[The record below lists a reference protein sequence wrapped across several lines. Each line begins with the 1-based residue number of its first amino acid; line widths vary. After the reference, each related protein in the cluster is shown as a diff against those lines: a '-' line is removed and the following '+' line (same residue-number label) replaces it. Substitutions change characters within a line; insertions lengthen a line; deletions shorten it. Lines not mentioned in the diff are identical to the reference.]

1 MKPAA
6 ILLFALMFTA
16 YNIFAQTL
24 LPKKPTR
31 SEVGSYNQA
40 NLLKVDIGVSKT
52 KVLEAMGGVQKIQT
66 YVTTSFVTK
75 KEGIIINNPFN
86 REFRTDTAGNTIEIV
101 WYYTNINKAE
111 GDITKEQ
118 QTPIIL
124 EKNSVVGLG
133 WDFYED
139 YAKRK
144 GIIIDG
150 R

>member
-1 MKPAA
+1 MKSSV
-6 ILLFALMFTA
+6 ILLLALMLTA
-16 YNIFAQTL
+16 HNIFGQQS

-31 SEVGSYNQA
+31 NDVGSYNQA
-40 NLLKVDIGVSKT
+40 NLLKVDIGTSKT

-66 YVTTSFVTK
+66 YITTSPVTK
-75 KEGIIINNPFN
+75 KEDIIINNPVT
-86 REFRTDTAGNTIEIV
+86 REFKTDTAGNTVEIL
-101 WYYTNINKAE
+101 WYYTNTKKAD
-111 GDITKEQ
+111 GDMNKEQ

-133 WDFYED
+133 WDFYEE

-144 GIIIDG
+144 GINIEG

>member
-1 MKPAA
+1 MKSAA
-6 ILLFALMFTA
+6 ILLFALLLTVH
-16 YNIFAQTL
+16 NIFAQP

-40 NLLKVDIGVSKT
+40 NLLKVDIGTTKT

-66 YVTTSFVTK
+66 YITTSPVTK
-75 KEGIIINNPFN
+75 KEDILINNPVN
-86 REFRTDTAGNTIEIV
+86 REFKTDSAGNTVEIL
-101 WYYTNINKAE
+101 WYYTNTKKAD
-111 GDITKEQ
+111 GDINKEQ

-124 EKNSVVGLG
+124 DKNSVVGLG
-133 WDFYED
+133 WDFYEE

-144 GIIIDG
+144 GIHIEE

>member
-1 MKPAA
+1 MKSA
-6 ILLFALMFTA
+6 IVLLFALMLTA
-16 YNIFAQTL
+16 PDIFAQA
-24 LPKKPTR
+24 LPKKPSR

-40 NLLKVDIGVSKT
+40 NLLKVDLGATKN
-52 KVLEAMGGVQKIQT
+52 KVLEVMGGVQKIQT
-66 YVTTSFVTK
+66 YIATTFMTK
-75 KEGIIINNPFN
+75 KESIIINNPLN
-86 REFRTDTAGNTIEIV
+86 REFKTDTAGNTMEIL

-124 EKNSVVGLG
+124 EKNAVVGMG
-133 WDFYED
+133 WDFYEG

-144 GIIIDG
+144 GITIEE

>member
-1 MKPAA
+1 MKSAA
-6 ILLFALMFTA
+6 ILLFALIVISH
-16 YNIFAQTL
+16 NIFAQTL
-24 LPKKPTR
+24 PKKQAR
-31 SEVGSYNQA
+31 NEVGSYNQA
-40 NLLKVDIGVSKT
+40 NLLKVDLGVTKN
-52 KVLEAMGGVQKIQT
+52 KVLEVMGGVQKIQT
-66 YVTTSFVTK
+66 YITTSFMTK

-86 REFRTDTAGNTIEIV
+86 REFKTDTAGNTIEIV

-111 GDITKEQ
+111 GDITREQ

-124 EKNSVVGLG
+124 EKNAVVGMG

-144 GIIIDG
+144 GINIEA

>member
-1 MKPAA
+1 MKSAVVV
-6 ILLFALMFTA
+6 LFALMLTSH
-16 YNIFAQTL
+16 NIFAQA

-31 SEVGSYNQA
+31 SEVGSYNHA
-40 NLLKVDIGVSKT
+40 NLLKVDLGATKT
-52 KVLEAMGGVQKIQT
+52 KVLEVMGGVQKIQT
-66 YVTTSFVTK
+66 YVATSFVTK
-75 KEGIIINNPFN
+75 KESIIINNPVN
-86 REFRTDTAGNTIEIV
+86 REFKTDTAGNTIEIL
-101 WYYTNINKAE
+101 WYYTHINKAE

-124 EKNSVVGLG
+124 EKNAVVGMG

-144 GIIIDG
+144 GITIEP